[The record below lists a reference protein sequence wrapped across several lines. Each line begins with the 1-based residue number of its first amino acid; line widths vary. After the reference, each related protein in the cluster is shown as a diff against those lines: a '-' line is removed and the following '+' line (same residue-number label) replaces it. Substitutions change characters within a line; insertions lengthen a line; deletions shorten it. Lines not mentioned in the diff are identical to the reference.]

1 MTTRHLVQRHKSEAR
16 VPCGEVNFVKKDY
29 EKPTIESES
38 VFETLASGCTLA
50 DPYTQPECEDA
61 PQFYSMW

>member
-1 MTTRHLVQRHKSEAR
+1 
-16 VPCGEVNFVKKDY
+16 VNFVKKDY